1 MVKLSDC
8 LEPTLFFVGT
18 RRRWR
23 ARTALLGPLSSI
35 GGIGSVRAT
44 VRSCMAMVSWSVELG
59 IGMVQH
65 WGKNDIVFEIRICCV
80 FGMVHSRPNV

>member
-1 MVKLSDC
+1 MVGLLHC

-18 RRRWR
+18 SSRWSVR
-23 ARTALLGPLSSI
+23 MASLGPLSSI

-44 VRSCMAMVSWSVELG
+44 VRSCMAMVSCSVELG

-65 WGKNDIVFEIRICCV
+65 WGKNAVVLEIRVCWV
-80 FGMVHSRPNV
+80 VGM